1 MFYHH
6 VAKMYIKN
14 EEQQFWFQKYV
25 FEHPFN
31 DFNSFFNDVD
41 RFCYANNIVIGMNQH
56 TQDRSATR
64 KLTAKIFQYVLFDFA
79 KKSRF
84 NKRIKLSDGIQHDL
98 IFGDIKIDAKLKN
111 GQSKFFNK
119 DYQLTIA
126 YNSQNNNNNADLYCF
141 GNCASWYWSNRN
153 VLNYVI
159 AGVIDKETFYTN
171 ARVRKEGQVLCDRQG
186 VPTPDRNGN
195 QMIAKKPD
203 YVIYAE
209 MLRPIETIL
218 R

>member
-1 MFYHH
+1 MFG
-6 VAKMYIKN
+6 N
-14 EEQQFWFQKYV
+14 
-25 FEHPFN
+25 
-31 DFNSFFNDVD
+31 
-41 RFCYANNIVIGMNQH
+41 
-56 TQDRSATR
+56 
-64 KLTAKIFQYVLFDFA
+64 
-79 KKSRF
+79 
-84 NKRIKLSDGIQHDL
+84 
-98 IFGDIKIDAKLKN
+98 IKIDAKLKN

-126 YNSQNNNNNADLYCF
+126 YNSKNNNNNADLYCF
-141 GNCASWYWSNRN
+141 GNCASWYWSNRY

-171 ARVRKEGQVLCDRQG
+171 ARVRKEGQILCDRYG
-186 VPTPDRNGN
+186 TPTTDRNGN

-218 R
+218 DDNIIRRHI

>member
-1 MFYHH
+1 MFYQH

-14 EEQQFWFQKYV
+14 EQQQFQFQKYV
-25 FEHPFN
+25 CEHQFN
-31 DFNSFFNDVD
+31 DFYSFFNDVD
-41 RFCYANNIVIGMNQH
+41 RFCYDNNIVIGMNQH

-98 IFGDIKIDAKLKN
+98 VFGNIKIDAKLKN

-119 DYQLTIA
+119 DYQLTVA
-126 YNSQNNNNNADLYCF
+126 YNSQNNHNDAELYCF
-141 GNCASWYWSNRN
+141 GSCASWYWQNCN

-159 AGVIDKETFYTN
+159 AGVIDKPTFYAN
-171 ARVRKEGQVLCDRQG
+171 ARVRKENEVLCNRHG
-186 VPTPDRNGN
+186 KPTTDRNGN
-195 QMIAKKPD
+195 QMIAKRAD
-203 YVIYAE
+203 YVIYSE
-209 MLRPIETIL
+209 ILRPIETIL
-218 R
+218 T